1 MNKTL
6 IGIKDSIMYKI
17 AQFAFFLLTII
28 LLGGG
33 IYSWST
39 LKEMETKLP
48 ITSLEQHNNI
58 KTMIDGLVRLSNSL
72 VLLKD
77 KIDDE
82 SIRETTLI
90 NLDICFNLHK
100 NFEKTIPELNHEK
113 YVVVL
118 NEINYV
124 MNSMDGYL
132 NNEESLSE
140 VEVKTLYTRLD
151 EIIIELN
158 SVYLDTNQQVV
169 NVLMIQSKQIEFLKF
184 TLTIVFMIIALSA
197 GIIGL
202 LAFLQK
208 TVIKE
213 LNQKEEEL
221 TEARKLADKANEAKS
236 SFLANMSHEIR
247 TPMNA
252 IIGINEL
259 LKRTTLNRK
268 QLDYTS
274 KMETSAKNLL
284 SLINDI
290 LDFSKIE
297 AGKLDLEIIDFN
309 LEEVLDNVSNIIGSK
324 AFEKGLEFVID
335 KDFQIPLNLKGDPL
349 RLQQVL
355 INLVNNAIKFTEEG
369 EVVIKVK
376 CEELDNTN
384 IKLTFEIN
392 DTGIGMTPEQNS
404 KLFKSFS
411 QADISTTR
419 KYGGTGLGLAI
430 SKNIIELFGG
440 TIDVISE
447 YGKGSS
453 FYFTVN
459 FELGIINEKNNIIPE
474 ILKDMKVLVVDDNM
488 SAIKVMEN
496 YLCCFG
502 MKPILAKSG
511 IESVD
516 LVDSDIKLIFMD
528 WKLSDLSGLEAWKQ
542 IKIKLNNNLPKI
554 IMVAA
559 NEKEDIL
566 YETKKEG
573 IDSVITKPISQ
584 SVLFNNI
591 VQVFS
596 SKIQAESQHKNHYFK
611 ANLSDIRGANILVV
625 EDNEINQQIVKEVLE
640 LEGFFVNIADN
651 GRIAINKITQ
661 NKYDIVLMDLQMPVL
676 DGYSATEEIRTNK
689 NYDTLPIIA
698 LSADAMF
705 GTKDKVM
712 KSGMNDYITKP
723 IIQKELFD
731 TLLKWIK
738 PAKREIFEPVENTED
753 DEKEKELYEKLHS
766 FNVKD
771 SLMRLS
777 GNIKLLIIILNKFE
791 KSNKNF
797 NTHIKN
803 LIENNELEVA
813 ARELHT
819 LKGVAANLGEEK
831 IKQLAIQLE
840 YELKDGVNIL
850 ESSSFKELEVEI
862 SKAIEEVCSLNN
874 TPETIQ
880 KTILNKNML
889 LIKLLELKNQ
899 LENYDANSIDTFSS
913 ISYSLKS
920 LNYLED
926 TLKLDKMIKEY
937 NFEEALDICNRMCD
951 LMTNHE

>member
-335 KDFQIPLNLKGDPL
+335 KDFQIPLNLKELADKKRKAIAQRATVNDEWDYGVQQSQKAILSIISESPDDTIHFIENECTADELSWLSEIYDEMIDIFPSQRLIEAL
-349 RLQQVL
+349 RKAADKYPEEVKKY
-355 INLVNNAIKFTEEG
+355 NLDTCIDEAEG
-369 EVVIKVK
+369 H
-376 CEELDNTN
+376 
-384 IKLTFEIN
+384 LTFV
-392 DTGIGMTPEQNS
+392 
-404 KLFKSFS
+404 
-411 QADISTTR
+411 
-419 KYGGTGLGLAI
+419 LG
-430 SKNIIELFGG
+430 
-440 TIDVISE
+440 SE
-447 YGKGSS
+447 TDP
-453 FYFTVN
+453 TVN
-459 FELGIINEKNNIIPE
+459 
-474 ILKDMKVLVVDDNM
+474 
-488 SAIKVMEN
+488 
-496 YLCCFG
+496 
-502 MKPILAKSG
+502 
-511 IESVD
+511 
-516 LVDSDIKLIFMD
+516 
-528 WKLSDLSGLEAWKQ
+528 
-542 IKIKLNNNLPKI
+542 
-554 IMVAA
+554 
-559 NEKEDIL
+559 
-566 YETKKEG
+566 
-573 IDSVITKPISQ
+573 
-584 SVLFNNI
+584 
-591 VQVFS
+591 
-596 SKIQAESQHKNHYFK
+596 
-611 ANLSDIRGANILVV
+611 
-625 EDNEINQQIVKEVLE
+625 
-640 LEGFFVNIADN
+640 
-651 GRIAINKITQ
+651 
-661 NKYDIVLMDLQMPVL
+661 
-676 DGYSATEEIRTNK
+676 
-689 NYDTLPIIA
+689 
-698 LSADAMF
+698 
-705 GTKDKVM
+705 
-712 KSGMNDYITKP
+712 
-723 IIQKELFD
+723 
-731 TLLKWIK
+731 
-738 PAKREIFEPVENTED
+738 
-753 DEKEKELYEKLHS
+753 
-766 FNVKD
+766 
-771 SLMRLS
+771 
-777 GNIKLLIIILNKFE
+777 
-791 KSNKNF
+791 
-797 NTHIKN
+797 
-803 LIENNELEVA
+803 
-813 ARELHT
+813 
-819 LKGVAANLGEEK
+819 
-831 IKQLAIQLE
+831 
-840 YELKDGVNIL
+840 
-850 ESSSFKELEVEI
+850 
-862 SKAIEEVCSLNN
+862 
-874 TPETIQ
+874 
-880 KTILNKNML
+880 
-889 LIKLLELKNQ
+889 
-899 LENYDANSIDTFSS
+899 
-913 ISYSLKS
+913 
-920 LNYLED
+920 
-926 TLKLDKMIKEY
+926 
-937 NFEEALDICNRMCD
+937 
-951 LMTNHE
+951 

>member
-309 LEEVLDNVSNIIGSK
+309 LEEVLDNVSNIIG
-324 AFEKGLEFVID
+324 
-335 KDFQIPLNLKGDPL
+335 
-349 RLQQVL
+349 
-355 INLVNNAIKFTEEG
+355 
-369 EVVIKVK
+369 
-376 CEELDNTN
+376 
-384 IKLTFEIN
+384 
-392 DTGIGMTPEQNS
+392 
-404 KLFKSFS
+404 
-411 QADISTTR
+411 
-419 KYGGTGLGLAI
+419 
-430 SKNIIELFGG
+430 
-440 TIDVISE
+440 
-447 YGKGSS
+447 
-453 FYFTVN
+453 
-459 FELGIINEKNNIIPE
+459 
-474 ILKDMKVLVVDDNM
+474 
-488 SAIKVMEN
+488 
-496 YLCCFG
+496 
-502 MKPILAKSG
+502 
-511 IESVD
+511 
-516 LVDSDIKLIFMD
+516 
-528 WKLSDLSGLEAWKQ
+528 
-542 IKIKLNNNLPKI
+542 
-554 IMVAA
+554 
-559 NEKEDIL
+559 
-566 YETKKEG
+566 
-573 IDSVITKPISQ
+573 
-584 SVLFNNI
+584 
-591 VQVFS
+591 
-596 SKIQAESQHKNHYFK
+596 
-611 ANLSDIRGANILVV
+611 
-625 EDNEINQQIVKEVLE
+625 
-640 LEGFFVNIADN
+640 
-651 GRIAINKITQ
+651 
-661 NKYDIVLMDLQMPVL
+661 
-676 DGYSATEEIRTNK
+676 
-689 NYDTLPIIA
+689 
-698 LSADAMF
+698 
-705 GTKDKVM
+705 
-712 KSGMNDYITKP
+712 
-723 IIQKELFD
+723 
-731 TLLKWIK
+731 
-738 PAKREIFEPVENTED
+738 
-753 DEKEKELYEKLHS
+753 
-766 FNVKD
+766 
-771 SLMRLS
+771 
-777 GNIKLLIIILNKFE
+777 
-791 KSNKNF
+791 
-797 NTHIKN
+797 
-803 LIENNELEVA
+803 
-813 ARELHT
+813 
-819 LKGVAANLGEEK
+819 
-831 IKQLAIQLE
+831 
-840 YELKDGVNIL
+840 
-850 ESSSFKELEVEI
+850 
-862 SKAIEEVCSLNN
+862 
-874 TPETIQ
+874 
-880 KTILNKNML
+880 
-889 LIKLLELKNQ
+889 
-899 LENYDANSIDTFSS
+899 
-913 ISYSLKS
+913 
-920 LNYLED
+920 
-926 TLKLDKMIKEY
+926 
-937 NFEEALDICNRMCD
+937 
-951 LMTNHE
+951 

>member
-1 MNKTL
+1 
-6 IGIKDSIMYKI
+6 
-17 AQFAFFLLTII
+17 
-28 LLGGG
+28 
-33 IYSWST
+33 
-39 LKEMETKLP
+39 
-48 ITSLEQHNNI
+48 
-58 KTMIDGLVRLSNSL
+58 
-72 VLLKD
+72 
-77 KIDDE
+77 
-82 SIRETTLI
+82 
-90 NLDICFNLHK
+90 
-100 NFEKTIPELNHEK
+100 
-113 YVVVL
+113 
-118 NEINYV
+118 
-124 MNSMDGYL
+124 
-132 NNEESLSE
+132 
-140 VEVKTLYTRLD
+140 
-151 EIIIELN
+151 
-158 SVYLDTNQQVV
+158 
-169 NVLMIQSKQIEFLKF
+169 
-184 TLTIVFMIIALSA
+184 
-197 GIIGL
+197 
-202 LAFLQK
+202 
-208 TVIKE
+208 
-213 LNQKEEEL
+213 
-221 TEARKLADKANEAKS
+221 
-236 SFLANMSHEIR
+236 
-247 TPMNA
+247 
-252 IIGINEL
+252 
-259 LKRTTLNRK
+259 
-268 QLDYTS
+268 
-274 KMETSAKNLL
+274 
-284 SLINDI
+284 
-290 LDFSKIE
+290 
-297 AGKLDLEIIDFN
+297 
-309 LEEVLDNVSNIIGSK
+309 
-324 AFEKGLEFVID
+324 
-335 KDFQIPLNLKGDPL
+335 
-349 RLQQVL
+349 
-355 INLVNNAIKFTEEG
+355 
-369 EVVIKVK
+369 
-376 CEELDNTN
+376 
-384 IKLTFEIN
+384 
-392 DTGIGMTPEQNS
+392 
-404 KLFKSFS
+404 
-411 QADISTTR
+411 
-419 KYGGTGLGLAI
+419 
-430 SKNIIELFGG
+430 
-440 TIDVISE
+440 
-447 YGKGSS
+447 
-453 FYFTVN
+453 
-459 FELGIINEKNNIIPE
+459 
-474 ILKDMKVLVVDDNM
+474 
-488 SAIKVMEN
+488 
-496 YLCCFG
+496 
-502 MKPILAKSG
+502 
-511 IESVD
+511 
-516 LVDSDIKLIFMD
+516 
-528 WKLSDLSGLEAWKQ
+528 
-542 IKIKLNNNLPKI
+542 
-554 IMVAA
+554 MVAA

-573 IDSVITKPISQ
+573 IDGVITKPISQ

-625 EDNEINQQIVKEVLE
+625 ENNEINQQIVKEVLE
-640 LEGFFVNIADN
+640 LEGFFVDIADN

-738 PAKREIFEPVENTED
+738 PAKREIFKPTENTEE

-831 IKQLAIQLE
+831 IKELAIQLE

-937 NFEEALDICNRMCD
+937 NFEEALDICNQMCN
-951 LMTNHE
+951 LVTNHE

>member
-1 MNKTL
+1 
-6 IGIKDSIMYKI
+6 
-17 AQFAFFLLTII
+17 
-28 LLGGG
+28 
-33 IYSWST
+33 
-39 LKEMETKLP
+39 
-48 ITSLEQHNNI
+48 
-58 KTMIDGLVRLSNSL
+58 
-72 VLLKD
+72 
-77 KIDDE
+77 
-82 SIRETTLI
+82 
-90 NLDICFNLHK
+90 
-100 NFEKTIPELNHEK
+100 
-113 YVVVL
+113 
-118 NEINYV
+118 

-496 YLCCFG
+496 YLCCF
-502 MKPILAKSG
+502 
-511 IESVD
+511 
-516 LVDSDIKLIFMD
+516 
-528 WKLSDLSGLEAWKQ
+528 
-542 IKIKLNNNLPKI
+542 
-554 IMVAA
+554 
-559 NEKEDIL
+559 
-566 YETKKEG
+566 
-573 IDSVITKPISQ
+573 
-584 SVLFNNI
+584 
-591 VQVFS
+591 
-596 SKIQAESQHKNHYFK
+596 
-611 ANLSDIRGANILVV
+611 
-625 EDNEINQQIVKEVLE
+625 
-640 LEGFFVNIADN
+640 
-651 GRIAINKITQ
+651 
-661 NKYDIVLMDLQMPVL
+661 
-676 DGYSATEEIRTNK
+676 
-689 NYDTLPIIA
+689 
-698 LSADAMF
+698 
-705 GTKDKVM
+705 
-712 KSGMNDYITKP
+712 
-723 IIQKELFD
+723 
-731 TLLKWIK
+731 
-738 PAKREIFEPVENTED
+738 
-753 DEKEKELYEKLHS
+753 
-766 FNVKD
+766 
-771 SLMRLS
+771 
-777 GNIKLLIIILNKFE
+777 
-791 KSNKNF
+791 
-797 NTHIKN
+797 
-803 LIENNELEVA
+803 
-813 ARELHT
+813 
-819 LKGVAANLGEEK
+819 
-831 IKQLAIQLE
+831 
-840 YELKDGVNIL
+840 
-850 ESSSFKELEVEI
+850 
-862 SKAIEEVCSLNN
+862 
-874 TPETIQ
+874 
-880 KTILNKNML
+880 
-889 LIKLLELKNQ
+889 
-899 LENYDANSIDTFSS
+899 
-913 ISYSLKS
+913 
-920 LNYLED
+920 
-926 TLKLDKMIKEY
+926 
-937 NFEEALDICNRMCD
+937 
-951 LMTNHE
+951 

>member
-430 SKNIIELFGG
+430 
-440 TIDVISE
+440 
-447 YGKGSS
+447 
-453 FYFTVN
+453 
-459 FELGIINEKNNIIPE
+459 
-474 ILKDMKVLVVDDNM
+474 
-488 SAIKVMEN
+488 
-496 YLCCFG
+496 
-502 MKPILAKSG
+502 
-511 IESVD
+511 
-516 LVDSDIKLIFMD
+516 
-528 WKLSDLSGLEAWKQ
+528 
-542 IKIKLNNNLPKI
+542 
-554 IMVAA
+554 
-559 NEKEDIL
+559 
-566 YETKKEG
+566 
-573 IDSVITKPISQ
+573 
-584 SVLFNNI
+584 
-591 VQVFS
+591 
-596 SKIQAESQHKNHYFK
+596 
-611 ANLSDIRGANILVV
+611 
-625 EDNEINQQIVKEVLE
+625 
-640 LEGFFVNIADN
+640 
-651 GRIAINKITQ
+651 
-661 NKYDIVLMDLQMPVL
+661 
-676 DGYSATEEIRTNK
+676 
-689 NYDTLPIIA
+689 
-698 LSADAMF
+698 
-705 GTKDKVM
+705 
-712 KSGMNDYITKP
+712 
-723 IIQKELFD
+723 
-731 TLLKWIK
+731 
-738 PAKREIFEPVENTED
+738 
-753 DEKEKELYEKLHS
+753 
-766 FNVKD
+766 
-771 SLMRLS
+771 
-777 GNIKLLIIILNKFE
+777 
-791 KSNKNF
+791 
-797 NTHIKN
+797 
-803 LIENNELEVA
+803 
-813 ARELHT
+813 
-819 LKGVAANLGEEK
+819 
-831 IKQLAIQLE
+831 
-840 YELKDGVNIL
+840 
-850 ESSSFKELEVEI
+850 
-862 SKAIEEVCSLNN
+862 
-874 TPETIQ
+874 
-880 KTILNKNML
+880 
-889 LIKLLELKNQ
+889 
-899 LENYDANSIDTFSS
+899 
-913 ISYSLKS
+913 
-920 LNYLED
+920 
-926 TLKLDKMIKEY
+926 
-937 NFEEALDICNRMCD
+937 
-951 LMTNHE
+951 